1 MFLEQ
6 PLEVRIRNGVENR
19 ISFLYNDDIPKKK
32 VTIN

>member
-6 PLEVRIRNGVENR
+6 TLEVRIRNGVENR
-19 ISFLYNDDIPKKK
+19 ISLLYNGDIPKKK